1 MQRSPHLISASS
13 AGGWIFGF
21 QALFEAAEQNPV
33 ALVLLV
39 LSGMKLPLDLKAAVH
54 NEGRAQNRE
63 LVPGHEKL
71 AALGT

>member
-1 MQRSPHLISASS
+1 MRRSPHLISASP

-39 LSGMKLPLDLKAAVH
+39 LSGVKLPLDLEAAVH
-54 NEGRAQNRE
+54 NEGRA
-63 LVPGHEKL
+63 
-71 AALGT
+71 

>member
-39 LSGMKLPLDLKAAVH
+39 LSGMKLPLDLEAAVH